1 MTCCIISWAYRGQT
15 RRGDDIEMTGDK
27 SHGRRNIS
35 REGRISAI
43 FWLKRYKNAKLLVNL
58 NLKNIRV
65 KYHYAQKK
73 SVWSSKWYKC
83 HFIEKYINCRDTIF
97 SFWFEEGRQF
107 FWERA
112 KGKGCPLLP
121 LPANEGEDSEN
132 AVCSCKQMAGN
143 YLQFAIYTPVLA
155 LSPARR
161 LSFSAL
167 SFHPGAIHRLPG
179 NCQRSAPRNAGVA
192 GQ

>member
-1 MTCCIISWAYRGQT
+1 MRKKILFDLLNDISVILLKIY
-15 RRGDDIEMTGDK
+15 K
-27 SHGRRNIS
+27 LS
-35 REGRISAI
+35 RFSR
-43 FWLKRYKNAKLLVNL
+43 FDLKKIGNSSGGEKRE
-58 NLKNIRV
+58 RV
-65 KYHYAQKK
+65 
-73 SVWSSKWYKC
+73 
-83 HFIEKYINCRDTIF
+83 
-97 SFWFEEGRQF
+97 
-107 FWERA
+107 
-112 KGKGCPLLP
+112 KGKGYPLLP

-132 AVCSCKQMAGN
+132 AVCSCKQMVGN